1 VSASP
6 ARPDLSP
13 ETRPGSSRS
22 KLGRVALDA
31 AKGLPQV
38 AFGVTGTQK
47 LWATE
52 DRGEILAGVVVTATA
67 DARFDVDLHL
77 IARWPF
83 GSLFEVADQ
92 VRARVHRAAS
102 ASKLEA
108 VLGEISVSFED
119 VFESSEDD
127 QTTPGTRTELAL

>member
-1 VSASP
+1 MSASP

-13 ETRPGSSRS
+13 EIRPGSSRS

-38 AFGVTGTQK
+38 AYGVTGTQK
-47 LWATE
+47 LWATA
-52 DRGEILAGVVVTATA
+52 DGGEILAGVVVAATV

-83 GSLFEVADQ
+83 GSLFELADQ

-108 VLGEISVSFED
+108 VLGAISVSFED
-119 VFESSEDD
+119 VFEPSEDD
-127 QTTPGTRTELAL
+127 QTAPVARTELAP